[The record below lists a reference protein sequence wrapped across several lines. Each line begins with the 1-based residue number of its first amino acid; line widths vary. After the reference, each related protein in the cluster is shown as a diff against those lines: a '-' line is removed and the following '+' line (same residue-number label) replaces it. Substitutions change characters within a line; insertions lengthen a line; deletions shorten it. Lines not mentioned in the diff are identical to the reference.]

1 MCAPVAEDRHALVH
15 GLWVWKTP
23 AVHADK
29 LRDFCQAQRINEVY
43 LSFNGAADEEKHVAN
58 VIAVVHRSDIQVEA
72 LLSADG
78 EKLLERARAVVLFN
92 EAHPRNRFDA
102 IHLDVEPQQ
111 RPENKGAGNL
121 RFLPTLVAAYREVR
135 KLATPSRMTVNA
147 DIPTKFLK
155 GSLEERRMLLS
166 ALPRFTLMLYELS
179 SPGDGETARQK
190 TEKLSDMSQKYFD
203 MAYAGLNGE
212 GLAQMGIGLR
222 WPDYGELLPAMLESL
237 DRAMGA
243 NPHYLGW
250 AWHSYDR
257 H

>member
-1 MCAPVAEDRHALVH
+1 
-15 GLWVWKTP
+15 
-23 AVHADK
+23 
-29 LRDFCQAQRINEVY
+29 
-43 LSFNGAADEEKHVAN
+43 
-58 VIAVVHRSDIQVEA
+58 
-72 LLSADG
+72 
-78 EKLLERARAVVLFN
+78 
-92 EAHPRNRFDA
+92 
-102 IHLDVEPQQ
+102 
-111 RPENKGAGNL
+111 
-121 RFLPTLVAAYREVR
+121 
-135 KLATPSRMTVNA
+135 
-147 DIPTKFLK
+147 
-155 GSLEERRMLLS
+155 MLLS

-190 TEKLSDMSQKYFD
+190 TEKLSDMSQKCFD